1 VISIPKRF
9 LFIHVPKTGGNSVF
23 QALREYSAERI
34 ITPGPTQDGIERF
47 GTVNDAYPTMLK
59 HSSLTEY
66 QSALPPEVFAS
77 LYKFAIL
84 RNPWERMIS
93 WFFSPHRQ
101 LPKANRPPAWQAAR
115 GWGREHFVKF
125 LSRRPATR
133 HYTCLPGSPTLSHD
147 LDFLM
152 RFEQLDEHFAEVC
165 RRLDVPAR
173 PLPKYN
179 RSAREHYSYYYD
191 DELQALVGEMF
202 REEIEFAGYRFERLE
217 SSGRVEQV
225 RAP

>member
-1 VISIPKRF
+1 VISIPKQF

-23 QALREYSAERI
+23 QALRDYSDERI
-34 ITPGPTQDGIERF
+34 INPGPTQDGIERF
-47 GTVNDAYPTMLK
+47 GTVNDTYPTILK
-59 HSSLTEY
+59 HSSLTEH
-66 QSALPPEVFAS
+66 QNALSPEVFGS

-101 LPKANRPPAWQAAR
+101 LPQPTRSAAWQEAR
-115 GWGREHFVKF
+115 GWDREHFVKF
-125 LSRRPATR
+125 LSRRPPTR
-133 HYTCLPGSPTLSHD
+133 HYTCLPDSPTISHD

-152 RFEQLDEHFAEVC
+152 RFERLDEHFAEVC
-165 RRLDVPAR
+165 RRLEIPAR

-179 RSAREHYSYYYD
+179 RSTRQHYSHYYD

-202 REEIEFAGYRFERLE
+202 HEDIEFAGYRFDRVV
-217 SSGRVEQV
+217 SFGPVEQV